1 MYLVS
6 GRSNGKINNLICRSP
21 RDNPD
26 TSKNE
31 HITKAGDFDELEIRS
46 QNIENT
52 EYDTV
57 IPLVQSYQKG
67 TAVSN
72 DYGLFNEPFDQNPT
86 AFEETITDDYTDYGK
101 DFFRLRV
108 SIFGFFIEL

>member
-1 MYLVS
+1 LYLVS

-31 HITKAGDFDELEIRS
+31 YITKAGDFDELEIRS

-67 TAVSN
+67 AAVSN

-86 AFEETITDDYTDYGK
+86 AFKKTITDDYTDYGK
-101 DFFRLRV
+101 DFLGCVFL
-108 SIFGFFIEL
+108 FLGFS